1 MKIDRWKNNLGLK
14 VMAVLFAV
22 FLWWTVVN
30 VDDPIDMGKF
40 QVDVLVTNTEVVTN
54 EGKSYRIADGT
65 KAVTVSVR
73 ARRKI
78 LSDIK
83 ASDII
88 ATADFRE
95 LQGTSVPVR
104 IKINGFEGKYVEA
117 TANPRNLQIQ
127 TEITETKTFPI
138 TVATIGEVRDG
149 YILDKTNTVAKPKS
163 IEISGPKSSLGR
175 IARVVAKVDV
185 SEMAADATMQ
195 AEVIY
200 YDSADNIIDKTLL
213 SSNCDK
219 NGVSVDVKLLVTKQI
234 PVKFDTSLI
243 IPGEGYVFDGI
254 EVEPQTIEVAGKA
267 DVLGGITEI
276 AVGAEAL
283 KRDGI
288 TANEEV
294 VIEMASYLP
303 QGIILADEGAGNIVV
318 RILMEKAGI
327 KTLALPVRSVKVNN
341 ASEDFEITYDGEQ
354 TVNLQFAGPKD
365 VLQTLTKEN
374 ISEIIIATID
384 LSQYKEEGTYDVP
397 VQVIDLPEQCTY
409 LGEATVQITLKKK

>member
-30 VDDPIDMGKF
+30 IDDPIDMGKF
-40 QVDVLVTNTEVVTN
+40 QVDVLVTNPEVVTN
-54 EGKSYRIADGT
+54 EGKSYQIIDGT
-65 KAVTVSVR
+65 KSITVSVR
-73 ARRKI
+73 ARRKV
-78 LSDIK
+78 LSEIK

-95 LQGTSVPVR
+95 LQGTSVPIR
-104 IKINGFEGKYVEA
+104 IKINGFEGKYDEA

-138 TVATIGEVRDG
+138 NVATIGEVRDG
-149 YILDKTNTVAKPKS
+149 YILDKTNTIAKPKS

-175 IARVVAKVDV
+175 IHRVAAKVDI
-185 SEMAADATMQ
+185 SELSADTTLQ

-219 NGVSVDVKLLVTKQI
+219 NGVSVDVKLLITKQV

-243 IPGEGYVFDGI
+243 VPGEGYVFDGI
-254 EVEPQTIEVAGKA
+254 EVEPQNIEVAGKA
-267 DVLGGITEI
+267 EVLSSLVQIE
-276 AVGAEAL
+276 VPAEAL

-294 VIEMASYLP
+294 VVEMASYLP
-303 QGIILADEGAGNIVV
+303 EGVVLADEVPGSVLV
-318 RILMEKAGI
+318 RILMEKAGT

-341 ASEDFEITYDGEQ
+341 ASEEFELTYAGEQ
-354 TVNLQFAGPKD
+354 TVNLQFEGLKD
-365 VLQTLTKEN
+365 VLQTLT
-374 ISEIIIATID
+374 SEVIIATID

-397 VQVIDLPEQCTY
+397 VQVIELPEQCTY

>member
-30 VDDPIDMGKF
+30 IDDPIDMGKF
-40 QVDVLVTNTEVVTN
+40 QVDVLVTNSEVVTN
-54 EGKSYRIADGT
+54 EGKSYQIVDGT
-65 KAVTVSVR
+65 KTITVSVR

-78 LSDIK
+78 LSEIK

-95 LQGTSVPVR
+95 LQGTSVPIR
-104 IKINGFEGKYVEA
+104 IKINGYEGKYEEA

-138 TVATIGEVRDG
+138 NVATIGEVRDG
-149 YILDKTNTVAKPKS
+149 YILDKTNTIAKPKS

-175 IARVVAKVDV
+175 ISRVVAKVDI
-185 SEMAADATMQ
+185 SELAADTTLT

-219 NGVSVDVKLLVTKQI
+219 NGVSVDVKLLVTKQV

-243 IPGEGYVFDGI
+243 VPGEGYVFDSI
-254 EVEPQTIEVAGKA
+254 EVEPQTVEVAGKA
-267 DVLGGITEI
+267 DALGSFAQID
-276 AVGAEAL
+276 VGAEAL

-288 TANEEV
+288 TANEEILV
-294 VIEMASYLP
+294 EVASYLP
-303 QGIILADEGAGNIVV
+303 DGIVLADEAAGSVLV
-318 RILMEKAGI
+318 RILMEKSGT

-341 ASEDFEITYDGEQ
+341 ASEDFELTYDGEQ
-354 TVNLQFAGPKD
+354 TVNLQFEGSKD
-365 VLQTLTKEN
+365 VLQALT
-374 ISEIIIATID
+374 SEVIIATID
-384 LSQYKEEGTYDVP
+384 LSQYTQEGTYDVP
-397 VQVIDLPEQCTY
+397 VQVIELPEQCTY
-409 LGEATVQITLKKK
+409 LGGATVQITLKKK

>member
-1 MKIDRWKNNLGLK
+1 
-14 VMAVLFAV
+14 
-22 FLWWTVVN
+22 
-30 VDDPIDMGKF
+30 
-40 QVDVLVTNTEVVTN
+40 
-54 EGKSYRIADGT
+54 
-65 KAVTVSVR
+65 
-73 ARRKI
+73 
-78 LSDIK
+78 
-83 ASDII
+83 
-88 ATADFRE
+88 
-95 LQGTSVPVR
+95 LQGTSVPIRV
-104 IKINGFEGKYVEA
+104 KINGFEGKYVEA

-149 YILDKTNTVAKPKS
+149 HILDKTNTVAKPKS

-185 SEMAADATMQ
+185 SEMAADATIQ

-200 YDSADNIIDKTLL
+200 YDSADNIIDKSLL
-213 SSNCDK
+213 SSNCDR
-219 NGVSVDVKLLVTKQI
+219 NGVSVDVKLLVTKHV

-267 DVLGGITEI
+267 DVINGMSEI
-276 AVGAEAL
+276 VVEAEAL
-283 KRDGI
+283 KREGL

-294 VIEMASYLP
+294 VIEMGSHLP
-303 QGIILADEGAGNIVV
+303 EGIILADEAAGSIVV
-318 RILMEKAGI
+318 RILMEKAGM
-327 KTLALPVRSVKVNN
+327 KTLALPVRSVKINN
-341 ASEDFEITYDGEQ
+341 SSEQFEITYVGEQ

-365 VLQTLTKEN
+365 VLQTLTKET
-374 ISEIIIATID
+374 ISEMILATID
-384 LSQYKEEGTYDVP
+384 LSQYKEQGTYDVP